1 MLFRQTE
8 NKDADDVLR
17 KLPARDARVHS
28 IPSVLRGRHF
38 NGTFQVGGSSYEVV
52 YAPTLASV
60 VGRRLHLQGRLTV
73 KDARGQ
79 TLSRNQVRARLVGT
93 QGGIGAAPPRRQN
106 QPSVASTSPGLPDVE
121 STGATSFCGAMYI
134 HFEPLT
140 GKALGVAADLSRVQL
155 NARFAPVNDAERAL
169 QSVYS
174 WIVDAL
180 YGKQVDGSGAATAVI
195 ELNKLLAG
203 N

>member
-8 NKDADDVLR
+8 NKDGDDVLR
-17 KLPARDARVHS
+17 KLPALEARLHS
-28 IPSVLRGRHF
+28 IAAVLRGRHF
-38 NGTFQVGGSSYEVV
+38 NGSFQAGGSSYEVV

-73 KDARGQ
+73 KDARNQ
-79 TLSRNQVRARLVGT
+79 TLSRNQVRATLVGI
-93 QGGIGAAPPRRQN
+93 QGGIGAALPRRQN
-106 QPSVASTSPGLPDVE
+106 QTSAATTSSGLPEVE
-121 STGATSFCGAMYI
+121 STGPTSFCGAMYI
-134 HFEPLT
+134 HFEPLA
-140 GKALGVAADLSRVQL
+140 GRAFGVAADLSRVQL

-169 QSVYS
+169 QSLYS
-174 WIVDAL
+174 SIVDAL
-180 YGKQVDGSGAATAVI
+180 YGKQVDGSGATTAVI